1 MTMRRSLENDLYDR
15 VKNALLY
22 SNKKKISHKYKYSL
36 GLDAMHFFFTDVN
49 VKFRFFSL
57 SFFMSLLVLKEEK
70 KMYLY
75 IPFFLSLQQFFI
87 YDQFFVNQLRRVC
100 LL

>member
-70 KMYLY
+70 KGIY
-75 IPFFLSLQQFFI
+75 IFHSFFLSNSSLFMINF
-87 YDQFFVNQLRRVC
+87 
-100 LL
+100 LLIN